1 MPFDWHWTVLCG
13 HPGYAMMMVMMMVM
27 LVMVVLMMVVMMV
40 MIQFQALIC
49 CILMYRLT
57 LMWLITKLQI
67 MLPKST
73 ESAVHLG
80 VSWNM
85 FVVCLYDY

>member
-1 MPFDWHWTVLCG
+1 
-13 HPGYAMMMVMMMVM
+13 
-27 LVMVVLMMVVMMV
+27 
-40 MIQFQALIC
+40 
-49 CILMYRLT
+49 MYRLT